1 MAFKDSRT
9 ADNLM
14 KSFAGEAQARL
25 RYQYAARVAEKEG
38 FIQIRNIF
46 NETAD
51 NEKEHAKLF
60 IKHLIA
66 NGLEG
71 EARNIM
77 ASYPIGWSPDNTL
90 KNLLY
95 AANGEKEEW
104 SELYPLFADIAEE
117 EGYTDIANTWRQ
129 VMKVEQQH
137 EKRYRKLYENVKNQM
152 VFKRNE
158 KVYWKCNNCGYI
170 HEGTEA
176 PATCPCCQ
184 HPQAYFEVHCE
195 NY

>member
-60 IKHLIA
+60 IKHLI
-66 NGLEG
+66 
-71 EARNIM
+71 
-77 ASYPIGWSPDNTL
+77 T
-90 KNLLY
+90 
-95 AANGEKEEW
+95 
-104 SELYPLFADIAEE
+104 
-117 EGYTDIANTWRQ
+117 
-129 VMKVEQQH
+129 
-137 EKRYRKLYENVKNQM
+137 NV
-152 VFKRNE
+152 
-158 KVYWKCNNCGYI
+158 
-170 HEGTEA
+170 
-176 PATCPCCQ
+176 
-184 HPQAYFEVHCE
+184 
-195 NY
+195 

>member
-77 ASYPIGWSPDNTL
+77 ASYPIGWSPDSTL

-104 SELYPLFADIAEE
+104 SELYPLFAEIAEE

-129 VMKVEQQH
+129 VIKVEQQH

-176 PATCPCCQ
+176 PLTCPCCQ
-184 HPQAYFEVHCE
+184 HPQAYFEVLCE